1 MQAKYAVS
9 DEGHWALASDCYC
22 HFTSPI
28 RRYPDLTVHR
38 ALAALEGWD
47 DGDESKPSGR
57 RGGRRRLNVP
67 TEDALVETAARCSR
81 TERQAEQAEREL
93 TKVKVLTLLEKH
105 IGEEFEGVVSS
116 TAEYGLF
123 VEIPKY
129 LVEGLV
135 HTRDLQ
141 DDDYRFDRRT
151 FSLKGQKRGGRIR
164 VGNRLRVVIV
174 AVDIPRRELGLAP
187 APGTDLAK
195 PPTDTRRS
203 GSRGKARTG
212 KGAAKDKQKPSR
224 GARRGRRRR

>member
-47 DGDESKPSGR
+47 GTGGTKASGR
-57 RGGRRRLNVP
+57 GRRPKLNVP
-67 TEDALVETAARCSR
+67 DQDPLVETAARCSQ

-93 TKVKVLTLLEKH
+93 TKVKILTLLEKH
-105 IGEEFEGVVSS
+105 IGEEFEGIVSS
-116 TAEYGLF
+116 TADYGLF
-123 VEIPKY
+123 VAMPKY

-141 DDDYRFDRRT
+141 NDDYRFDRRT
-151 FSLKGQKRGGRIR
+151 FTLKGSKRGGTIRIGDR
-164 VGNRLRVVIV
+164 IPVVIA
-174 AVDIPRRELGLAP
+174 AVDIPRRELNLAP

-195 PPTDTRRS
+195 PPDDTRRS
-203 GSRGKARTG
+203 AKRGKTT
-212 KGAAKDKQKPSR
+212 KGAVKDKPKPSR